1 MPKNKKFHFM
11 EVNMSNYKIIL
22 DFVNM
27 VDCTEVEDIRD
38 TINGM
43 ITYMND
49 LTDDDVVDM
58 DKINRHKK
66 ILTDMLAKFEE
77 VKT

>member
-1 MPKNKKFHFM
+1 
-11 EVNMSNYKIIL
+11 MSNYKIIL

-27 VDCTEVEDIRD
+27 VDCTKAEDIRD
-38 TINGM
+38 TINDM

-49 LTDDDVVDM
+49 FTDDGVIDM

-66 ILTDMLAKFEE
+66 ILMDMLAKFEE

>member
-1 MPKNKKFHFM
+1 M

-27 VDCTEVEDIRD
+27 VDCTEAEDIRD
-38 TINGM
+38 TINDM
-43 ITYMND
+43 LTYMND
-49 LTDDDVVDM
+49 FTDDGVIDM
-58 DKINRHKK
+58 DKINRHKR
-66 ILTDMLAKFEE
+66 ILMDMLAKFEE

>member
-1 MPKNKKFHFM
+1 
-11 EVNMSNYKIIL
+11 MSNYKIIL

-27 VDCTEVEDIRD
+27 VDCTEAEDIRD

-49 LTDDDVVDM
+49 FTDDGVVDM

>member
-1 MPKNKKFHFM
+1 MPNNKKFYFM

-27 VDCTEVEDIRD
+27 VDCTEAEDIRD
-38 TINGM
+38 TINDM

-49 LTDDDVVDM
+49 FTDDGVVNM